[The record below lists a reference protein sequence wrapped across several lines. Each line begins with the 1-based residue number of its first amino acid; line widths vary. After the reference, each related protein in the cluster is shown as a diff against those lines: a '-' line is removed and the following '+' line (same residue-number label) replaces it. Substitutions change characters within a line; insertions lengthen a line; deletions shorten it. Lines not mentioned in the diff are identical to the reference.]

1 MYADSISLIS
11 SLVIWYIS
19 DQGCFP
25 FIRINHTYNE
35 ISIYMHYFWDRFLII
50 LETAHKVFSKIL
62 IYDLYRI
69 IYILAEKSNNCAQNE
84 HGLCNGNITEVTNG
98 GETAK
103 ICNCACHNSM
113 YQLIRNTVALVNRSN
128 KFV

>member
-1 MYADSISLIS
+1 MRQILNNIREGPGGISNL
-11 SLVIWYIS
+11 
-19 DQGCFP
+19 
-25 FIRINHTYNE
+25 
-35 ISIYMHYFWDRFLII
+35 
-50 LETAHKVFSKIL
+50 L

-69 IYILAEKSNNCAQNE
+69 IHILAEKSNNCAQNE
-84 HGLCNGNITEVTNG
+84 HGLCNGNIIEVTNG
-98 GETAK
+98 AETAK